1 VAVMQDLCRTALHA
15 LDRALED
22 RPDKVYDDMVA
33 AVRCLVRLRDSLISE
48 RRAGKGTPDHEERL
62 RRVNAVLST
71 AVGGEF
77 PLVGVRKERIKKAR
91 DEVEELLA

>member
-1 VAVMQDLCRTALHA
+1 MRDLCRTALHA
-15 LDRALED
+15 LGRALED

-33 AVRCLVRLRDSLISE
+33 AVRCLVRLRDTLINE
-48 RRAGKGTPDHEERL
+48 RRAGKGTPEHDERL
-62 RRVNAVLST
+62 RRVNAVLSM

-91 DEVEELLA
+91 DEVEELLAA